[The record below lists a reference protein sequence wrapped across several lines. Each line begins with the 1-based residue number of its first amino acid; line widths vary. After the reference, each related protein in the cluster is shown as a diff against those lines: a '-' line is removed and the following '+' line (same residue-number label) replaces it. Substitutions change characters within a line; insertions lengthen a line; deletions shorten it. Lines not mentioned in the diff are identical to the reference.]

1 MSVYVKNN
9 DPSGIVYDNKTT
21 SQIDGEGPGEY
32 INSGSSVLSTLYEI
46 SPETQWVDW
55 NPSTNEF
62 GKVSSVG
69 VGAGCLVIGNP
80 DDVTSGQAWIT
91 NYDGTWWDR
100 VVPSLYTGQ
109 SGKFGTHIEL
119 GKNKILLEGECLP
132 DDEDLDF
139 NGSGG
144 AYFFEGENLY
154 ITIGIPTATGE
165 KTSMLAQD
173 EKSIYGK
180 ILKINK

>member
-1 MSVYVKNN
+1 MKQIWVLLFFSSKKN
-9 DPSGIVYDNKTT
+9 YYFK
-21 SQIDGEGPGEY
+21 
-32 INSGSSVLSTLYEI
+32 SGSIFVAASQSAFTLQDKNFGIISNNKSGCNYLSI
-46 SPETQWVDW
+46 V
-55 NPSTNEF
+55 
-62 GKVSSVG
+62 
-69 VGAGCLVIGNP
+69 
-80 DDVTSGQAWIT
+80 
-91 NYDGTWWDR
+91 
-100 VVPSLYTGQ
+100 
-109 SGKFGTHIEL
+109 EL

-165 KTSMLAQD
+165 KTSLLAQD

-180 ILKINK
+180 ILKINKRELLKNDNEKIQYEIFSMGHRNPQGLLKINDKIFSVSFLLKDSPSPYLVP

>member
-1 MSVYVKNN
+1 MISFDIVSDFGLPGHVLRTAGFQMIKDEEKYDYKFFLQDGQLIKTEGIFKTNLPKSVVYEDAEEFRDIVSGGLKSAFTLQDKNFGIISN
-9 DPSGIVYDNKTT
+9 NKSGCNYLSIV
-21 SQIDGEGPGEY
+21 
-32 INSGSSVLSTLYEI
+32 
-46 SPETQWVDW
+46 
-55 NPSTNEF
+55 
-62 GKVSSVG
+62 
-69 VGAGCLVIGNP
+69 
-80 DDVTSGQAWIT
+80 
-91 NYDGTWWDR
+91 
-100 VVPSLYTGQ
+100 
-109 SGKFGTHIEL
+109 EL

-173 EKSIYGK
+173 EKVFMEK
-180 ILKINK
+180 FLKLTKENY